1 MSKPKRKSPPLRLEE
16 WIIICKMRYQ
26 SRKIPEIAKKL
37 NRPTITIERAI
48 MRYAIPSYY
57 CYRDWYKY
65 GCYCYGK
72 AKERRSYDRK
82 RGYKLDNLFIR
93 EYVTTRLVEKWGP
106 SIIAK
111 RLGVD
116 HPEYSICA
124 ETIYEWVYN
133 HDDGAEYVQYLVR
146 GAREKRQGQ
155 PGSRR
160 LKGRKPKN
168 SEKKSIED
176 RPMSAEDRTCDGA
189 LECDLIIGKGRSCLL
204 VVVNRKTRRTWIRK
218 VKSKESEVIRWILLG
233 ILMAMPEEE
242 RRTLTTDNGTEF
254 AKWQEVEHLMG
265 IWVYFCHAYCSFEKG
280 TVENRNGV
288 IRNRFF
294 KKGTDFDIIS
304 SEEIR
309 AAETW
314 INNYPMLIHDG
325 LTPLEVAAKCRE
337 VREEKKK
344 KQELKLAA

>member
-1 MSKPKRKSPPLRLEE
+1 MSKPKRKNRPLTLEE
-16 WIIICKMRYQ
+16 WILICRMLYEK
-26 SRKIPEIAKKL
+26 KKFHTIAKKID
-37 NRPTITIERAI
+37 RPEITVRRAAY
-48 MRYAIPSYY
+48 RYPIPSYLRY
-57 CYRDWYKY
+57 SEWYKY
-65 GCYCYGK
+65 GCYCFFE
-72 AKERRSYDRK
+72 ARDRRSHHRK

-93 EYVTTRLVEKWGP
+93 EYVTTTLKQKWCPANIAMRL
-106 SIIAK
+106 S
-111 RLGVD
+111 VD

-124 ETIYEWVYN
+124 ETIYEWIYN
-133 HDDGAEYVQYLVR
+133 HPDGAKYIKCLIR
-146 GAREKRQGQ
+146 GERRKKQGK

-160 LKGRKPKN
+160 LKGKRSNN

-176 RPMSAEDRTCDGA
+176 RPLSAEDRTCDGA
-189 LECDLIIGKGRSCLL
+189 MECDLIIGKGRSCLL
-204 VVVNRKTRRTWIRK
+204 VLINRKTRRIWIRK
-218 VKSKESEVIRWILLG
+218 VKSKESAVIYWVLAG
-233 ILMAMPEEE
+233 ILRTLPEEE

-254 AKWQEVEHLMG
+254 AKWQDIENTIG

-294 KKGTDFDIIS
+294 KKGTDFDIVS

-325 LTPLEVAAKCRE
+325 LTPLEVEARCRAD
-337 VREEKKK
+337 REQKKTL
-344 KQELKLAA
+344 ELKKAA